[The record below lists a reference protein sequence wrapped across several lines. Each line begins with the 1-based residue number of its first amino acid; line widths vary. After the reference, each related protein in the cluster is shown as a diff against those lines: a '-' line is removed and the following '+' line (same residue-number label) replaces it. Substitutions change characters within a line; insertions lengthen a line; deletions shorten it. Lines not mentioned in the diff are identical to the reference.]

1 MHLQATRTTQKQ
13 LAYLAYWQ
21 DQKHGGYRFAKNE
34 LAPENTVTPPSFAS
48 RHPII
53 DAAIGGLILA
63 AGFGGLLACWIS
75 IGSGIV

>member
-1 MHLQATRTTQKQ
+1 MHSQATRTTQKQ

-21 DQKHGGYRFAKNE
+21 ARGYRFGRNE
-34 LAPENTVTPPSFAS
+34 LAPESTATPPSFAS
-48 RHPII
+48 LHPII

-63 AGFGGLLACWIS
+63 AGFGGLLAYWIA